1 MNLLKWWVCLN
12 KEINMN
18 RKAGCALIVGGG
30 ISGMRAALDLA
41 ETGYGV
47 TLVEQA
53 PYLGGIVSQLD
64 HQFPTNHC
72 GMCRMLPLLDRDS
85 GSQYC
90 LRKDLV
96 HENID
101 IRLSTEVMTVA
112 GEAGGYEVSLR
123 KKPAGVDWLKCI
135 GCGACTQVCPVEVP
149 DMFNSGLSKRKAI
162 YPAAP
167 YRVLNSYRIDFS
179 ACTRCGAC
187 VAACPTGAVYL
198 REMERK
204 LFRVLVV
211 DDELIVR
218 DSIRE
223 WLIEEGFDADMAGS
237 GQEALSRMV
246 ESSFQLMLLDIK
258 MPGMDGVEVLKKA
271 KEIAPEVTV
280 VMMTAY
286 ATVETAIE
294 AMKTGALEYLI
305 KPFEIDVLMPM
316 VEKRFSEFMAA
327 KG

>member
-1 MNLLKWWVCLN
+1 
-12 KEINMN
+12 MN

-72 GMCRMLPLLDRDS
+72 GMCRMLPLLDRES

-123 KKPAGVDWLKCI
+123 KKPAGVDWLKCV

-149 DMFNSGLSKRKAI
+149 DTVQCRAF
-162 YPAAP
+162 
-167 YRVLNSYRIDFS
+167 
-179 ACTRCGAC
+179 
-187 VAACPTGAVYL
+187 
-198 REMERK
+198 
-204 LFRVLVV
+204 
-211 DDELIVR
+211 
-218 DSIRE
+218 
-223 WLIEEGFDADMAGS
+223 
-237 GQEALSRMV
+237 
-246 ESSFQLMLLDIK
+246 
-258 MPGMDGVEVLKKA
+258 KA
-271 KEIAPEVTV
+271 KSHLSG
-280 VMMTAY
+280 
-286 ATVETAIE
+286 
-294 AMKTGALEYLI
+294 GALQGFKLLS
-305 KPFEIDVLMPM
+305 D
-316 VEKRFSEFMAA
+316 
-327 KG
+327 